1 MGNARPEAAD
11 EDVERVL
18 FEGTGLSPVG
28 VVWSGCEGMTET
40 KLVGGGLMG
49 VGGVVGCVLSACCI
63 VRMFIA
69 GSKADET
76 LPVSCCV
83 SVSDEDI

>member
-1 MGNARPEAAD
+1 MGKARPEATD

-18 FEGTGLSPVG
+18 FEGTGLSSAG
-28 VVWSGCEGMTET
+28 VEGSVCEGMTGT

-49 VGGVVGCVLSACCI
+49 VGGVVGCVLSVCCI

-76 LPVSCCV
+76 APVRCCV